1 MARAPE
7 QPRANVTPIREGGVY
22 DSRIGEKLAAAV
34 VRLLLLL
41 AGAVLAA
48 LLWRAS

>member
-1 MARAPE
+1 MTTTTRPDRVE
-7 QPRANVTPIREGGVY
+7 VY